1 MRTTIISLLAA
12 LALAACGGSDD
23 STSYTGAG
31 TFKATGS
38 MTSSRSMPTATLLV
52 DGRVLIAGG
61 SANNGDALAS
71 AELYNPPT
79 RTFSATGSMAVR
91 RVASASVQLKDGRV
105 MVVGGQDA
113 SGDTGKSIASVEL
126 YNPVTGT
133 WSFTGSMNTSR
144 LFPSIT
150 LLPSGK
156 VLVVGGFTGDTLCCA
171 TATAELYDPASGT
184 FSYTGSMAT
193 ARRTHAQTLLIDGR
207 VLVAG
212 GWNESA
218 YLDSPVIYDSAT
230 KNFSATGSMGTT
242 RRFPTGNLLLDGTVL
257 ITGGFQSDS
266 VTLASAVLYN
276 ILSKTFSTTGSMLA
290 ARARHTGTLLN
301 TGKVLVA
308 GGNNQVDILATAELY
323 DPVSRTFS
331 ATGSMTTPRWRHTET
346 LLLNGTV
353 LMTGGV
359 DNNDTKLASA
369 EIYTPP

>member
-1 MRTTIISLLAA
+1 MNP
-12 LALAACGGSDD
+12 
-23 STSYTGAG
+23 
-31 TFKATGS
+31 
-38 MTSSRSMPTATLLV
+38 MQM
-52 DGRVLIAGG
+52 DGR
-61 SANNGDALAS
+61 
-71 AELYNPPT
+71 
-79 RTFSATGSMAVR
+79 
-91 RVASASVQLKDGRV
+91 
-105 MVVGGQDA
+105 
-113 SGDTGKSIASVEL
+113 
-126 YNPVTGT
+126 
-133 WSFTGSMNTSR
+133 
-144 LFPSIT
+144 
-150 LLPSGK
+150 
-156 VLVVGGFTGDTLCCA
+156 
-171 TATAELYDPASGT
+171 
-184 FSYTGSMAT
+184 
-193 ARRTHAQTLLIDGR
+193 
-207 VLVAG
+207 
-212 GWNESA
+212 
-218 YLDSPVIYDSAT
+218 
-230 KNFSATGSMGTT
+230 
-242 RRFPTGNLLLDGTVL
+242 TVL